1 MVRFTVRCAAGLH
14 QQRQFA
20 QDFVECQLREERQGA
35 LDHQPLLRCERQ
47 KFGLIAR
54 IQHHPAL
61 NPPPIPAGGFR
72 PGVVGCC
79 LVSSNSYC
87 RLEPWPIRRVTGS
100 EDVLA
105 NF

>member
-1 MVRFTVRCAAGLH
+1 
-14 QQRQFA
+14 
-20 QDFVECQLREERQGA
+20 
-35 LDHQPLLRCERQ
+35 
-47 KFGLIAR
+47 
-54 IQHHPAL
+54 
-61 NPPPIPAGGFR
+61 
-72 PGVVGCC
+72 

>member
-47 KFGLIAR
+47 KIGLIAR
-54 IQHHPAL
+54 IQTTRRLTPRRFRREVSVPVLSVVVWFRRTAIVAW
-61 NPPPIPAGGFR
+61 NPGLY
-72 PGVVGCC
+72 GV
-79 LVSSNSYC
+79 
-87 RLEPWPIRRVTGS
+87 
-100 EDVLA
+100 
-105 NF
+105 